1 VLGDGRL
8 ASGGEDG
15 KIKLWPKEGTGE
27 PVVLAHGGVSSL
39 AVLQDGRLVSGGGAE
54 IKVWPKEGTG
64 EPVVLT
70 HGAPVGSLVV
80 LGDGRLASGGR
91 DGNIKLWPKEG
102 TGEPVVL
109 AHGGVS
115 SLAVLGDGRLAS
127 GGSDGKIKVWL
138 VDEQKLIAALC
149 LRAGR
154 NLTKN
159 ASGLAISAP
168 TLHGSRAVATGPQTG
183 VPQTRSAI
191 LLS

>member
-27 PVVLAHGGVSSL
+27 PVVLTHGAPGDPVLSL
-39 AVLQDGRLVSGGGAE
+39 AVLADGRLASGGAE
-54 IKVWPKEGTG
+54 IKLWPKEGTG
-64 EPVVLT
+64 EPVILT
-70 HGAPVGSLVV
+70 HGAPVDSLTV

-159 ASGLAISAP
+159 EWARYI
-168 TLHGSRAVATGPQTG
+168 GPDTPWQPSCRDRPSNWRT
-183 VPQTRSAI
+183 PD
-191 LLS
+191 